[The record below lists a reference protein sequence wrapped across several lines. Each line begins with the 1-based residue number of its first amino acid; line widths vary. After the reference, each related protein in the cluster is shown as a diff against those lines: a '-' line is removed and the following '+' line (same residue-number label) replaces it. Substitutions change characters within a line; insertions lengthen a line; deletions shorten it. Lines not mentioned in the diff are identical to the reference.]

1 MRPDLS
7 QLPKEVLASARIDAN
22 GEVSWPD
29 NEASTAIDALAAAG
43 LMVLGLD
50 IRFYDADGRFYE
62 VAWTSFEPDAEK
74 PTALNAEEAR
84 LAALEAVDRVDELD
98 VPEDTV
104 ERRVLVAW
112 Q

>member
-1 MRPDLS
+1 MRS
-7 QLPKEVLASARIDAN
+7 QRQVLW
-22 GEVSWPD
+22 SWVWTYG
-29 NEASTAIDALAAAG
+29 STTPT
-43 LMVLGLD
+43 
-50 IRFYDADGRFYE
+50 RFYE